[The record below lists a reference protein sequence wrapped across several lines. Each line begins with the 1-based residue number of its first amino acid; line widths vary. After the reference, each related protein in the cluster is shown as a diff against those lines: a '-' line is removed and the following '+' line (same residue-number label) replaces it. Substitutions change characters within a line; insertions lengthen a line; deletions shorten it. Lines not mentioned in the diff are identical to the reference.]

1 LQTLLA
7 HASMVAMRPILF
19 SVGSLN
25 FYSYGFF
32 TAVGFIAAGTIV
44 DYLARR
50 KRLLTKK
57 HREYFFLD
65 GILLTLVIA
74 LIAARVGYIVLYSLI
89 LKTETLALA
98 NHLLGGGFIFYAGLL
113 AGLAAFY
120 WWIKRHNEPAMPW
133 FDILSIAVLVG
144 FGFNE
149 IGGYGNDNSVVH
161 LVGLIG
167 SFALAAL
174 TYAVYITERKAGLSF
189 RIGFLSLFVLNFFL
203 GFWRNEEILIV
214 GLSLTQWAS
223 LIGVIGVSFVKN
235 KTE

>member
-1 LQTLLA
+1 
-7 HASMVAMRPILF
+7 MRPILF

-32 TAVGFIAAGTIV
+32 TAVGFIAAGIIV

-65 GILLTLVIA
+65 GILLTLVIS
-74 LIAARVGYIVLYSLI
+74 LVAARISYIVLYSFI
-89 LKTETLALA
+89 LRTETLALS

-120 WWIKRHNEPAMPW
+120 WWIKRHNEPALPW

-149 IGGYGNDNSVVH
+149 IGGYGNDNAIVH
-161 LVGLIG
+161 LIG
-167 SFALAAL
+167 FISSFALAAL
-174 TYAVYITERKAGLSF
+174 TYALYITEKKPGLSF
-189 RIGFLSLFVLNFFL
+189 RAGFLSLFVLNFFL
-203 GFWRNEEILIV
+203 GFWRQEDILII

-223 LIGVIGVSFVKN
+223 LIGIVGVSLVKN
-235 KTE
+235 KAE